1 MNDHDRG
8 HIEKKQII
16 SLFLPAYLPLS
27 YREQGL
33 CSHQKFSTYFLEI
46 FMKLTKKEIKRI
58 ELVSIELK
66 KWVDNQS
73 YNLPSVTKVQLM
85 PSSRYKKVTLLL
97 CAKVEKDFAELDQLH
112 QEYESWRAK
121 TLTEDNEEEFTIL
134 VDSLKGTLYGL
145 SDTLNQIAEE
155 AIKERKRRIV
165 KQIFYVTITVVG
177 FLAALFTIFHYLG
190 VLLSQLGGPADSN
203 VN

>member
-1 MNDHDRG
+1 M
-8 HIEKKQII
+8 
-16 SLFLPAYLPLS
+16 
-27 YREQGL
+27 
-33 CSHQKFSTYFLEI
+33 
-46 FMKLTKKEIKRI
+46 LTQKEIKQI
-58 ELVSIELK
+58 EQFANELK
-66 KWVDNQS
+66 KWADNQS
-73 YNLPSVTKVQLM
+73 YNPPCATKVQLT
-85 PSSRYKKVTLLL
+85 PSWRYKKEILLL
-97 CAKVEKDFAELDQLH
+97 CAKTKIGAKVENAFIELDQLH
-112 QEYESWRAK
+112 KEYESWRAK

-134 VDSLKGTLYGL
+134 VNSLKGTLYGL

-190 VLLSQLGGPADSN
+190 VLLFQLGGPADSN